1 MGSMETWSVLRVQ
14 SGHVRMT
21 TVPYSAVACGA
32 LQSTFVDAPYRRLH
46 RPVIIPV
53 VARPLYSNLR
63 MLRAYYR
70 LYASLCKSRVSQPTL
85 ALAVRAHTIRKHSI
99 RAHRHALDSLTKL
112 FLSLDGAS
120 LGRPWT
126 VFVQDG
132 Q

>member
-1 MGSMETWSVLRVQ
+1 MNGQ

-46 RPVIIPV
+46 RPVITSV

-70 LYASLCKSRVSQPTL
+70 LYASLCKARVSQAAF
-85 ALAVRAHTIRKHSI
+85 ALAVRAHTI